1 MLKVKLQYFRY
12 LIRRT
17 DSLEKTVMLGKIE
30 GRKRGTTEDKMV
42 EWYHRFNGHEFEQ
55 ALEVGEG
62 EGSLECCSPW
72 GRKESDTTE

>member
-42 EWYHRFNGHEFEQ
+42 EWYHRFSGHEFEQ

>member
-55 ALEVGEG
+55 ALEVDDGQ
-62 EGSLECCSPW
+62 GSLLCYSP
-72 GRKESDTTE
+72 